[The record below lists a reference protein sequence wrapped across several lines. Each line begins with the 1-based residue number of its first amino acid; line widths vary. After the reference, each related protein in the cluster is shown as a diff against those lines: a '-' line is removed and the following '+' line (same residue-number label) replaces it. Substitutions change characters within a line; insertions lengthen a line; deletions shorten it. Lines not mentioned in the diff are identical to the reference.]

1 MHATRGA
8 NIIGDF
14 ASGSQKNM
22 VGVKR
27 KKKTGLWA
35 IKVLRK
41 LKIVD
46 HFDSWK
52 AWNNKLSK
60 EVFEKIN

>member
-46 HFDSWK
+46 HFDS
-52 AWNNKLSK
+52 
-60 EVFEKIN
+60 